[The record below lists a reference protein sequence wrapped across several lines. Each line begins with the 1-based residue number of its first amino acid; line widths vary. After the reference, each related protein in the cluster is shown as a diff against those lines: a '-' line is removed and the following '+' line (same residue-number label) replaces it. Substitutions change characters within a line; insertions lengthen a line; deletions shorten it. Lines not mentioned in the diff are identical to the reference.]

1 VANSNRQ
8 NLRSLIYY
16 VALLLIFGA
25 GILLILAAGSK
36 LKHNFPT
43 SAVSAS
49 ANVSTDSTI
58 PAPAN
63 ASSWTGTLYGAVR
76 SPVSVLLLQIVV
88 IILVARMFGA
98 VFRRLGQP
106 PVMGEMVAGIA
117 LGPSVL
123 GLIFPQAVSFLFP
136 ASSMTTLGVLSQI
149 GVVLFMFIVGLELD
163 IQHLREKA
171 STAVMVSHAS
181 IIVPFLLGAALAL
194 ALYPTLAPAG
204 TSFAAFALFMGIAMS
219 ITAFPVLARILEDRG
234 MSQSRLGSIALAC
247 AAIDDVSAWCLLAF
261 VIAIVKASGLGG
273 SVLTIALTLGFVAA
287 MLFLIKPQLNSLIQ
301 KRLEDPK
308 QARGLLAAVLAFVLA
323 SAWFTESIG
332 IHALFGGFMAGVV
345 MPSVTGFRVFIK
357 HRVEAFSS
365 AALLPLFFVFTGLRT
380 QISLLDNWWGWLM
393 CLAIIFVA
401 ITGKLGGS
409 MLMARWTGMSWRD
422 SRALGI
428 LMNTR
433 GLVELVVLNIGY
445 DLGILSARIF
455 VMMVIMALATTF
467 MTAPLLSL
475 VGAHPRVRPA
485 AGRGALE
492 TRTEGSQR

>member
-1 VANSNRQ
+1 MANSNRE

-16 VALLLIFGA
+16 VALLLIFAA
-25 GILLILAAGSK
+25 GISLILAAGSRSQRK
-36 LKHNFPT
+36 T
-43 SAVSAS
+43 EAVAVSAS
-49 ANVSTDSTI
+49 GTAPTNSTT

-63 ASSWTGTLYGAVR
+63 GSSGMGTLYGALR
-76 SPVSVLLLQIVV
+76 SPISVLLLQIVV
-88 IILVARMFGA
+88 IIVVARIFGA

-123 GLIFPQAVSFLFP
+123 GLIFPQAVAFLFP

-194 ALYPTLAPAG
+194 ALYSTLAPAG

-261 VIAIVKASGLGG
+261 VIAIVKSSGLRG

-287 MLFLIKPQLNSLIQ
+287 MLFFIKPQLDSWVE
-301 KRLEDPK
+301 KRLQDQK
-308 QARGLLAAVLAFVLA
+308 QARALLAAVLAFVLA

-345 MPSVTGFRVFIK
+345 MPPVAGFRDFLK
-357 HRVEAFSS
+357 QRVEAFSS

-380 QISLLDNWWGWLM
+380 QISLLDNWWAWLT
-393 CLAIIFVA
+393 CLAIILVA

-422 SRALGI
+422 SSALGI

-433 GLVELVVLNIGY
+433 GLVELVVLNIGC
-445 DLGILSARIF
+445 DLGILSGRIF

-475 VGAHPRVRPA
+475 VNIRSS
-485 AGRGALE
+485 ALE
-492 TRTEGSQR
+492 TRAEGSQR

>member
-1 VANSNRQ
+1 
-8 NLRSLIYY
+8 
-16 VALLLIFGA
+16 
-25 GILLILAAGSK
+25 
-36 LKHNFPT
+36 
-43 SAVSAS
+43 
-49 ANVSTDSTI
+49 
-58 PAPAN
+58 
-63 ASSWTGTLYGAVR
+63 
-76 SPVSVLLLQIVV
+76 
-88 IILVARMFGA
+88 
-98 VFRRLGQP
+98 
-106 PVMGEMVAGIA
+106 MGEMVAGIA

-123 GLIFPQAVSFLFP
+123 GLIFPQAVAFLFP

-194 ALYPTLAPAG
+194 ALYSTLAPAG

-261 VIAIVKASGLGG
+261 VIAIVKSSGLSG

-287 MLFLIKPQLNSLIQ
+287 MLFLIKPQLGSLVE
-301 KRLEDPK
+301 KRLQNPK
-308 QARGLLAAVLAFVLA
+308 QARGLLSAVLAFVLA
-323 SAWFTESIG
+323 SAWFTEGIG

-345 MPSVTGFRVFIK
+345 MPPVAGFRDFLK

-380 QISLLDNWWGWLM
+380 QISLLDNWWAWLT
-393 CLAIIFVA
+393 CVAIILVA

-422 SRALGI
+422 SSALGI

-445 DLGILSARIF
+445 DLGILSGRIF

-475 VGAHPRVRPA
+475 VKSR
-485 AGRGALE
+485 
-492 TRTEGSQR
+492 Q

>member
-1 VANSNRQ
+1 MANSNRQ

-16 VALLLIFGA
+16 VALLLIFGL
-25 GILLILAAGSK
+25 GISLILAAGSR
-36 LKHNFPT
+36 LRPNSGVSALSESSTVPT
-43 SAVSAS
+43 SSTTVSPVTPS
-49 ANVSTDSTI
+49 SSPGPI
-58 PAPAN
+58 LPAA
-63 ASSWTGTLYGAVR
+63 AR
-76 SPVSVLLLQIVV
+76 SPIGLLLLQIVV
-88 IILVARMFGA
+88 IILVARLFGA

-106 PVMGEMVAGIA
+106 PVMGEMIAGIA

-123 GLIFPQAVSFLFP
+123 GLIFPEAVAFLFP
-136 ASSMTTLGVLSQI
+136 PSSMNTLGVLSQV

-163 IQHLREKA
+163 IEHLREKA

-181 IIVPFLLGAALAL
+181 IVVPFLLGAAFAL
-194 ALYPTLAPAG
+194 ALYPRLAPAG
-204 TSFAAFALFMGIAMS
+204 TSFAAFSLFMGIAMS
-219 ITAFPVLARILEDRG
+219 ITAFPVLARILDDRG

-261 VIAIVKASGLGG
+261 VIAIVKSSGLGG
-273 SVLTIALTLGFVAA
+273 SVLTIALTLGFVAT
-287 MLFLIKPQLNSLIQ
+287 MLFLIKPQLGNLVE
-301 KRLEDPK
+301 KRLDDPK
-308 QARGLLAAVLAFVLA
+308 HTRGLLAAVLAFVLA

-345 MPSVTGFRVFIK
+345 MPSVVGFRDFLK
-357 HRVEAFSS
+357 QRVEAFSS

-380 QISLLDNWWGWLM
+380 QISLLDNWWSWLT
-393 CLAIIFVA
+393 CLGIIIVA
-401 ITGKLGGS
+401 ISGKLGGS
-409 MLMARWTGMSWRD
+409 MLMARWTGMNWRD
-422 SRALGI
+422 SSALGI

-475 VGAHPRVRPA
+475 VKIPELRVGNAPRR
-485 AGRGALE
+485 
-492 TRTEGSQR
+492 